1 MKKTVKKYKSHMS
14 NKKKLTLNK
23 KSKDLIINYNN
34 VMSGGVENSNLKNF
48 IIILNELS
56 TIMKNK
62 GEHFRSIAY
71 VKATNELNKYIKLP
85 ENKTINSSNDL
96 KSLKLPR
103 IGKTI
108 LEKFDEFLKSG
119 TLEALEKEKTNPI
132 NIFAN
137 IYGIGPKTAEELV
150 KTKNIT

>member
-1 MKKTVKKYKSHMS
+1 M
-14 NKKKLTLNK
+14 TLNK

-34 VMSGGVENSNLKNF
+34 EMSGGANNLKNF

-62 GEHFRSIAY
+62 GEHFRSVAY
-71 VKATNELNKYIKLP
+71 VKATNELNKYVKLQK
-85 ENKTINSSNDL
+85 NKTINSSNDL
-96 KSLKLPR
+96 KSLKLPG

-119 TLEALEKEKTNPI
+119 TLEALEKEKN
-132 NIFAN
+132 N
-137 IYGIGPKTAEELV
+137 L
-150 KTKNIT
+150 